1 MWQCG
6 LIPERPYGK
15 SLCRRCRITLVQMGV
30 RPPITFF
37 ESSENLR
44 SAVRNRTGRSLSS
57 GAARDAT
64 ICLQQGR
71 LFFDAA
77 QESGL
82 EIRPLQLFYGSLA
95 FAKAVTL
102 VAKNSRLATLPRS
115 HGLRDITAPAAR
127 LADLS
132 LQIRGV
138 GTFQDFND
146 ATAPEGRVH
155 TNDASTNPV
164 SIALPAANSDSLEG
178 ATMTLKDIL
187 GRLPLVQDLFV
198 HTFREPALSAPI
210 TLSENSQNFWCIQG
224 WQNEPVGTLD
234 EACAVVDSWRD
245 RFPVLRNWRVAWVS
259 NSWGKS
265 AIEFRNEE
273 CPRTPIHEQL
283 KTTSPGSFESSLPAG
298 ERRPPQEL
306 LAGGSLSDNGLCSP
320 VNGVYICQPA
330 LVYLGIFLLS
340 SLVRYRPE
348 IWIHAMT
355 RGTSSERPPDDHT
368 ISLLESFLGFVPGLM
383 QGVLL
388 DYLFPNDTY

>member
-1 MWQCG
+1 
-6 LIPERPYGK
+6 
-15 SLCRRCRITLVQMGV
+15 MGA

-44 SAVRNRTGRSLSS
+44 SAVRSRTGRSLSS

-77 QESGL
+77 AESGL

-102 VAKNSRLATLPRS
+102 VTRNSRLATLPRS

-127 LADLS
+127 LSDLS
-132 LQIRGV
+132 LQIRGA

-146 ATAPEGRVH
+146 VVAPENRVRTH
-155 TNDASTNPV
+155 DALTRPV
-164 SIALPAANSDSLEG
+164 SISLPAANSNSLEG
-178 ATMTLKDIL
+178 STLTPKDIL
-187 GRLPLVQDLFV
+187 LGRLALVQDVFV
-198 HTFREPALSAPI
+198 HTFKELP
-210 TLSENSQNFWCIQG
+210 LSEQVVLSEHGQGLWYMQAWHSQ
-224 WQNEPVGTLD
+224 PVGTLE
-234 EACAVVDSWRD
+234 EACAAVNSWWE
-245 RFPVLRNWRVAWVS
+245 RFPVLQNWRVAWVS
-259 NSWGKS
+259 NAWGKTV
-265 AIEFRNEE
+265 IEFRNEE
-273 CPRTPIHEQL
+273 SPRTPINEQL
-283 KTTSPGSFESSLPAG
+283 KMTPDGRFESILTPG
-298 ERRPPQEL
+298 KTYPPQDL
-306 LAGGSLSDNGLCSP
+306 LTGGSLSDNGLCSP
-320 VNGVYICQPA
+320 LNGVYIAQPA

-355 RGTSSERPPDDHT
+355 RGSSSQRPADDQT
-368 ISLLESFLGFVPGLM
+368 ISLLESFLTVVPRQM

-388 DYLFPNDTY
+388 DYLFPNELY

>member
-1 MWQCG
+1 
-6 LIPERPYGK
+6 
-15 SLCRRCRITLVQMGV
+15 MGA

-44 SAVRNRTGRSLSS
+44 SAVRSRTGRSLSS

-71 LFFDAA
+71 LFFEAA
-77 QESGL
+77 ADSGL

-102 VAKNSRLATLPRS
+102 VTKNSRLATLPRS

-146 ATAPEGRVH
+146 AVAPENRVH
-155 TNDASTNPV
+155 THDASTRPV
-164 SIALPAANSDSLEG
+164 SISLPAASSSLLNG
-178 ATMTLKDIL
+178 ATLTLKDIL
-187 GRLPLVQDLFV
+187 GRLSLVRDLFV
-198 HTFREPALSAPI
+198 HTFRELALSEHI
-210 TLSENSQNFWCIQG
+210 VLSENLQNFWYMQA
-224 WQNEPVGTLD
+224 WHSEPVGTLE
-234 EACAVVDSWRD
+234 EACAAIDSWWV
-245 RFPVLRNWRVAWVS
+245 RFPVLQNWRVAWIS
-259 NSWGKS
+259 NAWGKTV
-265 AIEFRNEE
+265 IEFRNEE
-273 CPRTPIHEQL
+273 CPRTPIREQL
-283 KTTSPGSFESSLPAG
+283 KMTSPGTFESSLPPG
-298 ERRPPQEL
+298 KKCPPQDL
-306 LAGGSLSDNGLCSP
+306 LTGGSLSDNGLCSP
-320 VNGVYICQPA
+320 VNGVYIAQPA

-355 RGTSSERPPDDHT
+355 RGTSSERSADDHA
-368 ISLLESFLGFVPGLM
+368 ISLLENFLSVVPGQM

-388 DYLFPNDTY
+388 DYLFPNELY